1 MTVSVALLVTAA
13 VLCAVGG
20 TLMLARPLTRV
31 LLGVVVASNG
41 VNLFL
46 LSATGPAGEA
56 ALLYPGVRLRDVTD
70 PLPQAITLTAI
81 VITLGTTAF
90 LLAMAYRSHQI
101 TGTDEVQDDVEDRR
115 VALRAEVMRERPPRA
130 SEAEDA
136 DESAPS
142 GEAPSDERLRSRAER
157 RRLRIKLRA
166 HLAVQARGRDT
177 SGDWWHDVLG
187 ADPEDYAAERSEG
200 AADEDITAGQERDDD
215 DQGPGRDPGGR
226 GHGPDR
232 GPDSRHH
239 DPGDQ
244 EQQPPR
250 RGDTE

>member
-1 MTVSVALLVTAA
+1 MRVSVALLATAA

-20 TLMLARPLTRV
+20 TLMLARPLTRI
-31 LLGVVVASNG
+31 LLGTVVASNG

-46 LSATGPAGEA
+46 LSAAGPAGDA

-115 VALRAEVMRERPPRA
+115 VALRAELLREPPVPRPEQP
-130 SEAEDA
+130 
-136 DESAPS
+136 APGDGGS
-142 GEAPSDERLRSRAER
+142 GERQRSRVER
-157 RRLRIKLRA
+157 RRLRNKLRA
-166 HLAVQARGRDT
+166 GLAVQTHDRDT

-187 ADPEDYAAERSEG
+187 ADPEDYAA
-200 AADEDITAGQERDDD
+200 AARE
-215 DQGPGRDPGGR
+215 
-226 GHGPDR
+226 
-232 GPDSRHH
+232 
-239 DPGDQ
+239 Q
-244 EQQPPR
+244 EQEQDG
-250 RGDTE
+250 GDTG